1 VGGETQAGF
10 EDSQVWG
17 QKREGMKERSNM
29 PGKCGGRKDVM
40 PEKRDMVAM
49 LMSWESLA
57 QLSSPES
64 REAKIEHKI
73 GK

>member
-1 VGGETQAGF
+1 
-10 EDSQVWG
+10 
-17 QKREGMKERSNM
+17 MKERSNM